1 MSTKATYRRNAD
13 ILAASL
19 DGELVMMSIQAGN
32 YYSIGGVGTRVWE
45 LLEQPKSLEELVDAV
60 VADYAV
66 ERDRCATDVA
76 AFVDELL
83 GLNLIEQA

>member
-1 MSTKATYRRNAD
+1 MVYKRNAD

>member
-45 LLEQPKSLEELVDAV
+45 LL
-60 VADYAV
+60 
-66 ERDRCATDVA
+66 
-76 AFVDELL
+76 
-83 GLNLIEQA
+83 